1 MGLTLAQRQAASVA
15 IATRTNAPAGP
26 RKAGCRT
33 SGARRP
39 GGIHADTYRE
49 LNPAAIQR
57 EIQALTEHLLTMTT
71 TRKDPATNHP
81 PRSPLRAHLDMSH
94 RAVHSL

>member
-15 IATRTNAPAGP
+15 IATSTNAPARP
-26 RKAGCRT
+26 RKAGCWT

-39 GGIHADTYRE
+39 DGILADTYRE

-57 EIQALTEHLLTMTT
+57 KTQALTEQPLTMTT
-71 TRKDPATNHP
+71 TRP
-81 PRSPLRAHLDMSH
+81 PQERTRPQTTHHGPLYARILT
-94 RAVHSL
+94 